1 MKKLLLLLLVLVAG
15 SQLMV
20 AQEAQPDEAIFNHYV
35 QNPIL
40 LNPAAAGFAD
50 EYTVQVNAR
59 TSWAGFDQN
68 PKTVALRLNGPVGE
82 SFGFG
87 AALFSESAAQQRR
100 LRGQVDVAFRFGFG
114 KEVKGVPAFRA
125 AFGFYTNVQRLTLD
139 PEVMSN
145 PRFMPGDLVLM
156 EYFNG
161 RNVFDAGIG
170 FYGSYLDQTFGG
182 FTINN
187 LVVNRLSDISG
198 AINDEG
204 FNYTF
209 LIGQH
214 LRVEDLNVNLTPSV
228 MMRNIQ
234 DGPFQF
240 DLNLQAGFLD
250 DQFLAGLSYRNL
262 GALGLLLGTRINGLQ
277 LYYSFDLSF
286 GPFQRYSNGSH
297 EVTAAYSFSRKDIQE
312 SRKRKA
318 KEQNRR

>member
-1 MKKLLLLLLVLVAG
+1 MKKMLPLLFVLLVFGRLT
-15 SQLMV
+15 
-20 AQEAQPDEAIFNHYV
+20 AQEAPQDEAIFNHYV

-50 EYTVQVNAR
+50 EYTLQVNAR

-68 PKTVALRLNGPVGE
+68 PKTVALRLNGPIGQ
-82 SFGFG
+82 SFGIGG
-87 AALFSESAAQQRR
+87 AIFSESAAQQRR
-100 LRGQVDVAFRFGFG
+100 LRGQIDVAFRFGFG
-114 KEVKGVPAFRA
+114 KEVKGESPFNL

-139 PEVMSN
+139 PEIMSN
-145 PRFMPGDLVLM
+145 PRFQPGDLAIM
-156 EYFNG
+156 QYFDG

-170 FYGSYLDQTFGG
+170 VYGSYLDRTFGG

-187 LVVNRLSDISG
+187 LVINRLSDISG
-198 AINDEG
+198 AINEEG

-209 LIGQH
+209 LLGQR

-228 MMRNIQ
+228 MMRNLQ

-240 DLNLQAGFLD
+240 DINVQAGFLD

-262 GALGLLLGTRINGLQ
+262 GAVGLLLGTKLNGLQ

-297 EVTAAYSFSRKDIQE
+297 ELTAAYSFSRKDIQE
-312 SRKRKA
+312 AR
-318 KEQNRR
+318 NRRAAEANRR